1 MCQIDVAIWCSDTW
15 ILRLCDNPMSFKRN
29 QFCIACIAMLL
40 VFFQLCN
47 VQCWVF
53 HTTKKK
59 TAESR
64 RAIVATS
71 TVLHSRW
78 PSLHNLPINRH
89 SQNAISSAC
98 ETQNTNTTIP
108 IVWMSSRVSYCSLA
122 IAISYHCISHILYI
136 RSIILKAFWHDQCA
150 GHVRNLWLP
159 VGMSNTI

>member
-1 MCQIDVAIWCSDTW
+1 MSPYDVRIREYYACAIIRCRLNVTNSVLRALQCCCFFFSFVMFSAECST
-15 ILRLCDNPMSFKRN
+15 
-29 QFCIACIAMLL
+29 Q
-40 VFFQLCN
+40 Q
-47 VQCWVF
+47 
-53 HTTKKK
+53 KK

-89 SQNAISSAC
+89 SQNAISSAF

-108 IVWMSSRVSYCSLA
+108 IVWMSSRVCYCSLA

>member
-1 MCQIDVAIWCSDTW
+1 MSPYDVRIREYYACAIIRCRLNVTNSV
-15 ILRLCDNPMSFKRN
+15 LRALQCCWF
-29 QFCIACIAMLL
+29 
-40 VFFQLCN
+40 FFQLCN

-108 IVWMSSRVSYCSLA
+108 IVWMSSRVCYCSLA